1 MILPSI
7 VLPSERAICL
17 IGYGD
22 QILVAKN
29 KISLHWTLPGG
40 ILRQNE
46 DFVQAIFRSVMEK
59 TEIDLRK
66 ESLAYCGKSKD
77 SKQNQILHVFHAA
90 LKERLLHSP
99 QETDLKWVAKGQL
112 QIIDTNERGVF
123 SEVIRLCH
131 DPHQYIEAPSHPP
144 RIVINLLGTVGT
156 GKGTQG
162 KKLLE
167 KYRFPSL
174 SLGDLYRTECRE
186 KTPIGNLIGLHHE
199 KFGATT
205 FAPNE
210 IAYGLVLKSMANPLC
225 KEGVILDGFPRTAEQ
240 GLVYNEAFLRPT
252 DMHIPIYLSVDEQ
265 VIYQRLETRKICS
278 QCGLQVRKEDKVQES
293 ACPSCQGVLV
303 RRNEDVAMEKLQQ
316 RLQFFKKQIPEVIST
331 IALRDRVFII
341 HADFSATPDDVF
353 MRIDHLIQSRR
364 SPLQNRYQH
373 RGWLGFSIMML
384 GVFLIGLNS
393 VRRKT

>member
-1 MILPSI
+1 MISSSMMLC
-7 VLPSERAICL
+7 SERTICL
-17 IGYGD
+17 IDYGD
-22 QILVAKN
+22 QVLVAKN
-29 KISLHWTLPGG
+29 KTSPHWILPGG

-46 DFVQAIFRSVMEK
+46 DFIQAVFRSVMEK

-66 ESLAYCGKSKD
+66 EDLAYCGKSKD
-77 SKQNQILHVFHAA
+77 SKQNQILHVFHAT

-99 QETDLKWVAKGQL
+99 QETDLKWVAKDKL

-123 SEVIRLCH
+123 SEVIRLCQ
-131 DPHQYIEAPSHPP
+131 DPHIEAPSHPS
-144 RIVINLLGTVGT
+144 RVVINLFGTVGT

-167 KYRFPSL
+167 KYRFASL

-199 KFGATT
+199 KFGAMT

-225 KEGVILDGFPRTAEQ
+225 KEGVVLDGFPRTAEQ
-240 GLVYNEAFLRPT
+240 GLVYNKAFLRPT
-252 DMHIPIYLSVDEQ
+252 DTHIPIYLSVDEQ
-265 VIYQRLETRKICS
+265 DIYQRLETRKICS
-278 QCGLQVRKEDKVQES
+278 QCELQVRKEDKIQGN

-303 RRNEDVAMEKLQQ
+303 RRSEDAAIEKLQQ

-341 HADFSATPDDVF
+341 HSDSSATPDDVF
-353 MRIDHLIQSRR
+353 MRIDHLIQSKR

-373 RGWLGFSIMML
+373 RSWLEFSIMML

-393 VRRKT
+393 FRRKN